1 MGPTFD
7 NFTWDLK
14 LWLPRIITCVRQNH
28 ARILS
33 GHATRLELVRSFIEM
48 WDEPIACP
56 LPYISCH
63 VVQSVT
69 IWVKG
74 SYGRRAFIFV
84 YEQILV
90 WEFSLPSISLG
101 CCGLHVFIAPSE
113 FRSI

>member
-1 MGPTFD
+1 MRTAFD
-7 NFTWDLK
+7 DFTWDLK
-14 LWLPRIITCVRQNH
+14 LWLSWVIACVGRDY

-33 GHATRLELVRSFIEM
+33 GHATRLELVSSFIEM

-56 LPYISCH
+56 FPYISCH
-63 VVQSVT
+63 IVQSVT

-74 SYGRRAFIFV
+74 TYRRRPLIFV

-90 WEFSLPSISLG
+90 WEFSLPSIRLG
-101 CCGLHVFIAPSE
+101 GCGLHVFIAPSE